1 MYSYSIHKVDLMKLS
16 CLQENLSKGLA
27 VVSRAVATRSTLPV
41 TQNVLISTDQSR
53 LKLSATNLEIA
64 ITTWIGAS
72 IEDEGAITLP
82 ARILTEF
89 VNTLEGD
96 KIDFSLPEGNGILNI
111 SSGRSKATINGIDA
125 EEFPPIPTVLDG
137 IRAVVNAGVLKKAI
151 SRVAF
156 AAATEESRPVLTG
169 VELKIERNDFS
180 LAAADGFRLA
190 VQKDKLTEP
199 IDGNIE
205 VIIPARTMNEL
216 NRLVSDDSEEIEV
229 VMTPTRGQILFR
241 SGDIEI
247 VSQLLQGNF
256 PNYQQLLPEEHST
269 RSIFDTNALQRAVRS
284 ASIFARDGS
293 NIVRM
298 QLVPPSEDDDNG
310 KALISARSEEVGD
323 NEDVVDAESLEG
335 EESKIAFN
343 SRYLMDVLAVL
354 DKGNV
359 VLETTTASSPGVF
372 KPVEDD
378 GYTHVVMPMF
388 VQW

>member
-169 VELKIERNDFS
+169 VELKIEGNDFS

>member
-169 VELKIERNDFS
+169 VELKIEGNDFS

-298 QLVPPSEDDDNG
+298 QLVPPTEDDDNG

-372 KPVEDD
+372 KPVEED

>member
-1 MYSYSIHKVDLMKLS
+1 MKLS

-169 VELKIERNDFS
+169 VELKIEGNDFS

-298 QLVPPSEDDDNG
+298 QLVPPTEDDDNG

-335 EESKIAFN
+335 QESKIAFN

-372 KPVEDD
+372 KPVEND

>member
-1 MYSYSIHKVDLMKLS
+1 MKLS

-169 VELKIERNDFS
+169 VELKIEGNDFS

-298 QLVPPSEDDDNG
+298 QLVPPSEEDDNG

>member
-1 MYSYSIHKVDLMKLS
+1 MKLS

>member
-1 MYSYSIHKVDLMKLS
+1 MRLS

-27 VVSRAVATRSTLPV
+27 VVGRAVATRSTLPV

-96 KIDFSLPEGNGILNI
+96 KIDVSLPEGNGILSI

-137 IRAVVNAGVLKKAI
+137 IRAVINAGVLKKAI

-169 VELKIERNDFS
+169 VELKLEGDDFS

-216 NRLVSDDSEEIEV
+216 NRLISDDSQEIEV

-256 PNYQQLLPEEHST
+256 PNYQQLLPEEYST
-269 RSIFDTNALQRAVRS
+269 KSTFDTNALQRAVRS

-298 QLVPPSEDDDNG
+298 QLIPPAEEEDNG

-354 DKGNV
+354 DKGNL
-359 VLETTTASSPGVF
+359 VLETTTASSPVVF
-372 KPVEDD
+372 KPLEDD
-378 GYTHVVMPMF
+378 GYTHVIMPMF

>member
-169 VELKIERNDFS
+169 VELKIEGNDFS

-298 QLVPPSEDDDNG
+298 QLVPPTEEDDNG

>member
-156 AAATEESRPVLTG
+156 AAATEESRPLLTG
-169 VELKIERNDFS
+169 VELKIEGNDFS

-298 QLVPPSEDDDNG
+298 QLVPPTEEDDNG

-372 KPVEDD
+372 KPVEED

>member
-137 IRAVVNAGVLKKAI
+137 IRAVINAGVLKKAI

-169 VELKIERNDFS
+169 VELKIEGNDFS

>member
-1 MYSYSIHKVDLMKLS
+1 M
-16 CLQENLSKGLA
+16 QENLSKGLA

-169 VELKIERNDFS
+169 VELKIEGNDFS

-298 QLVPPSEDDDNG
+298 QLVPPTEEDDNG

-372 KPVEDD
+372 KPVEED

>member
-1 MYSYSIHKVDLMKLS
+1 MFSYSIHKVDLMKLS

-169 VELKIERNDFS
+169 VELKIEGNDFS

-298 QLVPPSEDDDNG
+298 QLVPPTEEDDNG

-372 KPVEDD
+372 KPVEED

>member
-169 VELKIERNDFS
+169 VELKIEGNDFS

-190 VQKDKLTEP
+190 VQKDKLTEA

-298 QLVPPSEDDDNG
+298 QLVPPTEEDDNG

-372 KPVEDD
+372 KPVEED

>member
-169 VELKIERNDFS
+169 VELKIEGNDFS

-372 KPVEDD
+372 KPVEND

>member
-169 VELKIERNDFS
+169 VELKIEGNDFS

-284 ASIFARDGS
+284 ASIFARDCS

-298 QLVPPSEDDDNG
+298 QLVPPTEDDDNG

>member
-169 VELKIERNDFS
+169 VELKIEGNDFS

-298 QLVPPSEDDDNG
+298 QLVPPTEDDDNG

-372 KPVEDD
+372 KPVEND

>member
-169 VELKIERNDFS
+169 VELKIEGNDFS

-372 KPVEDD
+372 KPVEED